1 MPFFYQ
7 SGERIRPGD
16 RVRLHGEPGEIE
28 LVADPEIDPNGWF
41 VKEHGGGVMIVEPK
55 GFGRLF
61 IPAPVSYYDDPEFV
75 SRSS

>member
-1 MPFFYQ
+1 M
-7 SGERIRPGD
+7 
-16 RVRLHGEPGEIE
+16 
-28 LVADPEIDPNGWF
+28 ADPEIDPNGWF